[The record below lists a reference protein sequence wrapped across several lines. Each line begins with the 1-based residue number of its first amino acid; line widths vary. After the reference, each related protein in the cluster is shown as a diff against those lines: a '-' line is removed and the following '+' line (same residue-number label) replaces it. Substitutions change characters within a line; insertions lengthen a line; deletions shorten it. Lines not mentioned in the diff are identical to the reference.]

1 MFQGI
6 GERAGLLSQCEA
18 ITWSAA
24 KIMTIF
30 TATPPPSLIRFEQ
43 ND

>member
-24 KIMTIF
+24 KIMTIVF
-30 TATPPPSLIRFEQ
+30 GKLKM
-43 ND
+43 